1 MIRLTQK
8 IKEYEGAINSLTLP
22 WAQRLKSRQRVC
34 LDDGVEAGIFLDR
47 GTVLRG
53 GDCLTNDDGNV
64 VVIVKAALEDV
75 STVICGDPLQLAR
88 ICYHLGNRH
97 VSLEISENRVQYLHD
112 HVLDDM
118 IRGQGLEVTVEQAAF
133 EPETG
138 AYGEGH
144 GHHHG

>member
-8 IKEYEGAINSLTLP
+8 IKKCAGVKNCLTLP
-22 WAQRLKSRQRVC
+22 WARRLKSRQRVR
-34 LDDGVEAGIFLDR
+34 LDDGLEVGIFLDR

-53 GDCLTNDDGNV
+53 GDCLTNDDGYIV
-64 VVIVKAALEDV
+64 KVKAALEGV
-75 STVICGDPLQLAR
+75 STVNCGDPLQLAR

-97 VSLEISENRVQYLHD
+97 VSLEISENRVRYLHD

-118 IRGQGLEVTVEQAAF
+118 IRIHGLEVNVEQAAF

-138 AYGEGH
+138 AYGKGH